1 MFFGTFGGEFLE
13 KLAKQDIKFSREIPA
28 NERRIS
34 RGEYPIYVPDS
45 LTSLPELKSLPI
57 KVLAPKEGMPY
68 IGYDL
73 ARLKNAPHPNAARL
87 LMEYYL
93 GQKMQQAFA
102 NLGLLPVTT
111 DTLSEVDPLVAELE
125 KSKLLGT
132 THATRMD
139 KMLAMARE
147 IFP

>member
-1 MFFGTFGGEFLE
+1 
-13 KLAKQDIKFSREIPA
+13 
-28 NERRIS
+28 
-34 RGEYPIYVPDS
+34 
-45 LTSLPELKSLPI
+45 
-57 KVLAPKEGMPY
+57 
-68 IGYDL
+68 
-73 ARLKNAPHPNAARL
+73 
-87 LMEYYL
+87 MEYYL
-93 GQKMQQAFA
+93 GQKKQQAFA

-132 THATRMD
+132 TDATRMD